1 MKNITVVA
9 LGVAL
14 TLSACATHPNNIS
27 ASYVSPMNYANY
39 TCPQL
44 GEENR
49 RVAAKV
55 DELTANQRTR
65 ANNDTA
71 AMTVGLLIF
80 WPALFLLANGDQKEE
95 LSRLKG
101 EYDAIQQAGI
111 QKECQRG
118 GFSRGAFSS

>member
-1 MKNITVVA
+1 M
-9 LGVAL
+9 
-14 TLSACATHPNNIS
+14 SACATHPNNIS
-27 ASYVSPMNYANY
+27 ASYVSPMHYANFS
-39 TCPQL
+39 CPQL

-55 DELTANQRTR
+55 AEITANQRSR

-71 AMTVGLLIF
+71 AMAVGLVVF

-101 EYDAIQQAGI
+101 EYDAIQQAAI
-111 QKECQRG
+111 QKECVRG
-118 GFSRGAFSS
+118 GFSPGAFT

>member
-1 MKNITVVA
+1 MKKKTAAVA
-9 LGVAL
+9 LCAAL
-14 TLSACATHPNNIS
+14 IMGACATHPNNIS

-55 DELTANQRTR
+55 NELTANQRSR
-65 ANNDTA
+65 ANNDTT
-71 AMTVGLLIF
+71 AMTVGLVIF
-80 WPALFLLANGDQKEE
+80 WPALFFLANGDQKEE

-111 QKECQRG
+111 QKECVRG
-118 GFSRGAFSS
+118 GFSRGAFT